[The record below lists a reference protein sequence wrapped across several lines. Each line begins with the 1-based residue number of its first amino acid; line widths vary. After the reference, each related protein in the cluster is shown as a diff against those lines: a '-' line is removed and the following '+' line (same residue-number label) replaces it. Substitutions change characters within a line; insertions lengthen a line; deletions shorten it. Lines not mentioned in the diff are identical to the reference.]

1 MRNVKRL
8 VATSLIISL
17 GVFNISACDNTFV
30 RTIKKP
36 FVHSD
41 LVFQASTRFMYS
53 TDGGTSWSET
63 LQEVPVGESYYLA
76 IEMQVSQDEESKDE
90 NVIVAT
96 ITIPNT
102 DVLDCYLDD
111 HPGTS
116 ITGQVDS
123 ATNTVSYDFNLV
135 ASTTPEKFRV
145 VFECQPI
152 DTGRARVEVVY
163 DDNVSENW
171 DATGTIRYVEA
182 EDVEPEY
189 LEVDDIELE
198 PVDIEEPETD
208 IEEEHEEED

>member
-1 MRNVKRL
+1 MNKFKRFVALPLILSIGL
-8 VATSLIISL
+8 VGLT
-17 GVFNISACDNTFV
+17 ACEDYNFFEDSSIGRAV
-30 RTIKKP
+30 AKP
-36 FVHSD
+36 FSDSD
-41 LVFQASTRFMYS
+41 LVYQASTRFLYS

-63 LQEVPVGESYYLA
+63 IQEVPVGETYYLA

-90 NVIVAT
+90 NTVVAT

-116 ITGQVDS
+116 ITGNVDS
-123 ATNTVSYDFNLV
+123 VNNTVSYEFNIV

-171 DATGTIRYVEA
+171 DATGTIRYVEI
-182 EDVEPEY
+182 
-189 LEVDDIELE
+189 DD
-198 PVDIEEPETD
+198 DN
-208 IEEEHEEED
+208 